1 MSRQPE
7 SHIMDIPPPVYSNVV
22 TNNTNTQSN
31 IVQNSNVDN
40 IQPIPIHPSTSPPHY
55 DMQPPRLDMSAP
67 PPYEDCNPDF
77 VKLPTYEEVQME
89 KRLEGEMSPRLPG
102 RIMGPPTIGA
112 NSQEIPA
119 QTLTVLTID
128 TAPNPCEIDTNL
140 LGTDYMFLTAFLVA
154 LLFNWVGF
162 LVLMCLCQTVA
173 ARYGALAGFGLSLAK
188 WTMIVKRNTEMTET
202 SPENRTNTWLWWLVM
217 AFGFLICIR
226 AVIQYMNIKRGW
238 RLLSVPAQERVLYF
252 Y

>member
-1 MSRQPE
+1 
-7 SHIMDIPPPVYSNVV
+7 
-22 TNNTNTQSN
+22 
-31 IVQNSNVDN
+31 
-40 IQPIPIHPSTSPPHY
+40 
-55 DMQPPRLDMSAP
+55 
-67 PPYEDCNPDF
+67 
-77 VKLPTYEEVQME
+77 
-89 KRLEGEMSPRLPG
+89 
-102 RIMGPPTIGA
+102 
-112 NSQEIPA
+112 
-119 QTLTVLTID
+119 
-128 TAPNPCEIDTNL
+128 
-140 LGTDYMFLTAFLVA
+140 VA

-188 WTMIVKRNTEMTET
+188 WTMIVKRNTEM
-202 SPENRTNTWLWWLVM
+202 SDLSSENHSNTWLWWLVM

>member
-1 MSRQPE
+1 M
-7 SHIMDIPPPVYSNVV
+7 
-22 TNNTNTQSN
+22 
-31 IVQNSNVDN
+31 
-40 IQPIPIHPSTSPPHY
+40 
-55 DMQPPRLDMSAP
+55 
-67 PPYEDCNPDF
+67 
-77 VKLPTYEEVQME
+77 
-89 KRLEGEMSPRLPG
+89 
-102 RIMGPPTIGA
+102 
-112 NSQEIPA
+112 
-119 QTLTVLTID
+119 
-128 TAPNPCEIDTNL
+128 
-140 LGTDYMFLTAFLVA
+140 FLVA

-188 WTMIVKRNTEMTET
+188 WTMIVKRNTEMTDL
-202 SPENRTNTWLWWLVM
+202 SPENRSNTWLWWLVM

>member
-7 SHIMDIPPPVYSNVV
+7 NHIMDIPPPVYTSAV
-22 TNNTNTQSN
+22 TNTQTGGSEN
-31 IVQNSNVDN
+31 GNDEATQRNPVLS
-40 IQPIPIHPSTSPPHY
+40 PISPQHY
-55 DMQPPRLDMSAP
+55 DMQPPRLDFSAP

-102 RIMGPPTIGA
+102 RAIGGPPSIGPLP
-112 NSQEIPA
+112 QEVPA

-128 TAPNPCEIDTNL
+128 AAPNPCEIDTNL

-188 WTMIVKRNTEMTET
+188 WTMIVKRNTEMSDL
-202 SPENRTNTWLWWLVM
+202 SPENRSNTWLWWLVM

>member
-1 MSRQPE
+1 MNQQTE
-7 SHIMDIPPPVYSNVV
+7 NHIMDIPPPVYSNVAT
-22 TNNTNTQSN
+22 TNQTDASENENTE
-31 IVQNSNVDN
+31 V
-40 IQPIPIHPSTSPPHY
+40 IQTIPVHPPVSS
-55 DMQPPRLDMSAP
+55 Q
-67 PPYEDCNPDF
+67 
-77 VKLPTYEEVQME
+77 
-89 KRLEGEMSPRLPG
+89 G
-102 RIMGPPTIGA
+102 RVVGGPPSIGTLP
-112 NSQEIPA
+112 QEMPA

-128 TAPNPCEIDTNL
+128 AAPNPCEIDTNL

-188 WTMIVKRNTEMTET
+188 WTMIVKRNTEMAEL
-202 SPENRTNTWLWWLVM
+202 SSENHSNTWLWWLVM